1 VPAFGTTLYLDVQ
14 LAPGGAIELGGLPEE
29 CAVYAPIGTIAVD
42 GEAVPAHTM
51 AMVEPDVPVRVTASA
66 GARFVL
72 IGGAPLDGRR
82 YIFWNFVS
90 SRRERIEQAA
100 RDWEANAFVPVPGD
114 DERIALPAWP
124 AAWRQGNAGRD

>member
-1 VPAFGTTLYLDVQ
+1 MQ

-29 CAVYAPIGTIAVD
+29 CAVYAPIGAIEVD
-42 GEAVPAHTM
+42 GEAVPPDTM
-51 AMVEPDVPVRVTASA
+51 AMLEPGLPVRVSSSA

-72 IGGAPLDGRR
+72 VGGAPLDGRR

-100 RDWEANAFVPVPGD
+100 RDWEANAFVRVPGD
-114 DERIALPAWP
+114 DERIPLPAWP
-124 AAWRQGNAGRD
+124 AAWRHD